1 MKLDEVAKII
11 VGQIMTRVSAENK
24 NENDTI
30 GIVKVLVPKAIS
42 DGIIV
47 KEDLGELQI
56 CKMIDEKKFTREG
69 DVVVKLSTPYDA
81 TYVTKENEGWAVPS
95 FCAIIRVKKDEMDAK
110 YLSAFLNTRYV
121 REILKSKVMG
131 SIRPMI
137 KVTDLR
143 NLDIPQV
150 SKEDMEDIGQAYIL
164 SGKKK
169 IILSDMIETE
179 TKIMENVVLK
189 SIKKGME
196 NEEARNQ

>member
-1 MKLDEVAKII
+1 M
-11 VGQIMTRVSAENK
+11 
-24 NENDTI
+24 
-30 GIVKVLVPKAIS
+30 
-42 DGIIV
+42 
-47 KEDLGELQI
+47 
-56 CKMIDEKKFTREG
+56 
-69 DVVVKLSTPYDA
+69 VVKLSTPYDA
-81 TYVTKENEGWAVPS
+81 TYVTKENEGLAVPS

-110 YLSAFLNTRYV
+110 YLSAFLNTGYV

-143 NLDIPQV
+143 NQ
-150 SKEDMEDIGQAYIL
+150 DIGQAYIL

>member
-1 MKLDEVAKII
+1 
-11 VGQIMTRVSAENK
+11 
-24 NENDTI
+24 
-30 GIVKVLVPKAIS
+30 
-42 DGIIV
+42 
-47 KEDLGELQI
+47 
-56 CKMIDEKKFTREG
+56 
-69 DVVVKLSTPYDA
+69 
-81 TYVTKENEGWAVPS
+81 
-95 FCAIIRVKKDEMDAK
+95 MDAK

-179 TKIMENVVLK
+179 TKIMENIVLK

-196 NEEARNQ
+196 NE

>member
-1 MKLDEVAKII
+1 
-11 VGQIMTRVSAENK
+11 
-24 NENDTI
+24 
-30 GIVKVLVPKAIS
+30 
-42 DGIIV
+42 
-47 KEDLGELQI
+47 
-56 CKMIDEKKFTREG
+56 
-69 DVVVKLSTPYDA
+69 
-81 TYVTKENEGWAVPS
+81 
-95 FCAIIRVKKDEMDAK
+95 
-110 YLSAFLNTRYV
+110 
-121 REILKSKVMG
+121 
-131 SIRPMI
+131 MI

-179 TKIMENVVLK
+179 TKIMENIVLK

>member
-1 MKLDEVAKII
+1 MKLKEVAKIT
-11 VGQIMTRVSAENK
+11 VGQIMPRVSAENK
-24 NENDTI
+24 NEEEII
-30 GIVKVLVPKAIS
+30 GTVNVLAPKAIS

-47 KEDLGELQI
+47 KENLGELQI
-56 CKMIDEKKFTREG
+56 CKKIDEEKFTKEG

-81 TYVTKENEGWAVPS
+81 TYVTKENEGLAVPS
-95 FCAIIRVKKDEMDAK
+95 FCAIIRVKEDKLDAK
-110 YLSAFLNTRYV
+110 YLSAFFNTEYV